1 MKTSFAAIRKDYAKQ
16 AGALICG
23 AALAFTMLVPSMDG
37 VCNWD
42 ATDLST
48 EEGAYQW
55 EVTDVANWSTV
66 TNAKGHTVSQIVAG
80 TAN

>member
-1 MKTSFAAIRKDYAKQ
+1 MKTTFAAIRKDYAKQ
-16 AGALICG
+16 AGVIDQA
-23 AALAFTMLVPSMDG
+23 MDG
-37 VCNWD
+37 VRNWD

-55 EVTDVANWSTV
+55 EASDVANWSTL
-66 TNAKGHTVSQIVAG
+66 TNSKGHTVSQIVNG